1 MLIDLHTH
9 STVSDGTLSP
19 AELVRQAAAAGVDV
33 LGLTDHDSSAGWGA
47 AAAAASQHGVCLV
60 RGIEISCASNGI
72 SVHLLSYL
80 HDPEATG
87 LLAEMDATRDSRSS
101 RAQRMT
107 ERLARDYPL
116 TWDDVLEQVHEG
128 ATIGRP
134 HLADALVARGV
145 FLDRDEAFA
154 TVLANGSRYHVSH
167 YAPDPV
173 EAIRLVRAA
182 GGVPVFAHPLA
193 VKRGRVV
200 GDHVI
205 EEMVAAGLAGLE
217 VDHRDHDDDAC
228 RRLRQIADH
237 HGLLVTGSSDYHGTG
252 KQNRLGEHSTSPEQL
267 ERIVE
272 AGRLEVVR
280 P

>member
-217 VDHRDHDDDAC
+217 VDHRDHDDDAR

-252 KQNRLGEHSTSPEQL
+252 KQNRLGEHGTSPEQL

>member
-9 STVSDGTLSP
+9 STVSDGTLTP

-33 LGLTDHDSSAGWGA
+33 LGLTDHDSSAGWHD
-47 AAAAASQHGVCLV
+47 AAAAASEHGVSLV
-60 RGIEISCASNGI
+60 RGIEVSCARNGI

-80 HDPEATG
+80 HDPEAAG
-87 LLAEMDATRDSRSS
+87 LLAEMDATRESRTH
-101 RAQRMT
+101 RARRMA
-107 ERLARDYPL
+107 ERIARDYPL
-116 TWDDVLEQVHEG
+116 TWDDVLAQVQDG
-128 ATIGRP
+128 TTIGRP

-145 FLDRDEAFA
+145 FRHRDEAFA
-154 TVLANGSRYHVSH
+154 TVLATGSRYHVSH

-173 EAIRLVRAA
+173 ETVGLVLAA

-193 VKRGRVV
+193 IKRGRVV
-200 GDHVI
+200 GEQVI

-217 VDHRDHDDDAC
+217 VDHRDHDDDAR
-228 RRLRQIADH
+228 RRLRQIAAS